1 MDLERTK
8 VEFVNSL
15 LTKFKKYLTDYV
27 TMINNFIGD
36 IDKYNTKEIGDQ
48 DILLQTKFLNKYKE
62 EMKDKNQ
69 LRIPKMNFMSYQN
82 YLELKKPK
90 KETLANMKLVNIN
103 PQIKLD
109 ENDLINKIKDFV
121 NNLLE
126 ENDIGQE
133 KVADIF
139 ELLYFP
145 NYDVGKKI
153 LNYLYEKKGMSS
165 IVFLNIQNLVY
176 LANILGYISLHE
188 NSIFNEQFD
197 LNLKIKFYF

>member
-1 MDLERTK
+1 M
-8 VEFVNSL
+8 
-15 LTKFKKYLTDYV
+15 
-27 TMINNFIGD
+27 
-36 IDKYNTKEIGDQ
+36 
-48 DILLQTKFLNKYKE
+48 
-62 EMKDKNQ
+62 
-69 LRIPKMNFMSYQN
+69 
-82 YLELKKPK
+82 KKPK

-165 IVFLNIQNLVY
+165 IVFDVILILTWISSSIVFLNIQNLVY

-197 LNLKIKFYF
+197 LNLKIIFIAERIFYRKKLN